1 MNITFKL
8 EIKGP
13 KDPKKLYLAA
23 KTFCNEQKIDFSEA
37 KQLLTEG
44 TSLSFE
50 SKDEAF
56 SAADKYSAI
65 GCLTTLLT

>member
-13 KDPKKLYLAA
+13 SDPKKLYLAT
-23 KTFCNEQKIDFSEA
+23 KSFCNDQKIDFSEA
-37 KQLLTEG
+37 KKMLTEG
-44 TSLSFE
+44 TSLSFQSME
-50 SKDEAF
+50 EAF
-56 SAADKYSAI
+56 NAADKYSAM